1 MKEMKELKN
10 SRNIEKGREEGESD
24 SRMRISALGLRQVN
38 GTETETDAERKRRVM
53 QIVCKCEEGSSST

>member
-10 SRNIEKGREEGESD
+10 SRDIKKGREEGESD

-38 GTETETDAERKRRVM
+38 GTETDAERRRRVM

>member
-10 SRNIEKGREEGESD
+10 SRDIEKGREEGESD

-38 GTETETDAERKRRVM
+38 GTETDAERRRRVM
-53 QIVCKCEEGSSST
+53 QIVCKLEEGSSST

>member
-10 SRNIEKGREEGESD
+10 SLDIKKGSEGGRQSD

-38 GTETETDAERKRRVM
+38 GTETDAERRRRVM
-53 QIVCKCEEGSSST
+53 QIVCKLEEGSSST